1 MKSILALLLISMSGL
16 NAYSQ
21 IKSDVPLT
29 KDPEVRVGKLP
40 NGLTYYIRHNN
51 YPKGYADFQIFHA
64 VGAIQEEDNQDG
76 LAHFLEH
83 QAFKGLAHFPGK
95 TMTSYMEKIGVKF
108 GDNLNAATT
117 TDYTRYM
124 INQVPI
130 SRQGIIDTCLLVL
143 SDWSASIS
151 ASPDD
156 VNSERGVIK
165 EEWRSRGG
173 IDHRINQALAPY
185 LFKDSKYAVRS
196 VIGDMKIIESFKQ
209 QELIDF
215 YHKWYRPDL
224 QAVAIVGDFD
234 VNAMEEKVKQ
244 LFSKLPKSVNPAP
257 KVAYPLPDNKGL
269 IYGFYSDKEASSSA
283 ISILFKH
290 PQSVWA
296 DRQKAD
302 VYTRGY
308 KYAIITS
315 MMNNRW
321 EELSHK
327 KDFPLKGLQ
336 YNFGSYVADKDVFSV
351 SADIKP
357 GVSNIMPAFDMM
369 LAETERFK
377 RYGFTQ
383 GELDQVKA
391 NYKRRLERN
400 YLEKDKKP
408 NSSFIE
414 SYMNNFLENTP
425 MLNSE
430 ASFKLFSKVL
440 DEITL
445 EQANTMLKGLFRED
459 NQIVTVVTSTDD
471 AAGIPTRDVVVAKL
485 AGMPALSVEKYS
497 DKALA
502 KLEPKVA
509 PKAGKVLS
517 EKKVAFGATLWTL
530 SNGAKV
536 YLLPTEHKKDE
547 ILMSAYSNGGHSVMN
562 DKDYFSARMMTTALM
577 TSGVGTLN
585 AKELS
590 NALSGKIVYVTPFLS
605 ELSESFDAS
614 TTPSDYETMLK
625 LVYMY
630 FTEPRFDEEAFKMD
644 MQKTK
649 ENLLSRKK
657 NPFSALQDSVTYIRS
672 NHHYR
677 ASNLI
682 LNPNDIDKV
691 DFNRIKEI
699 YKEAFGNPADF
710 VFVLTGAID
719 LAKAKPL
726 IEKYI
731 GGLKGIHRNDQ
742 WRDVGKRNPKGPVTI
757 DFKQKMETPKSTTFI
772 EYTSEAPYSYRRAIG
787 MQLLQ
792 GILDIRFN
800 KLLRDERSGI
810 YSTMT
815 EASIVEQPVSKLQLI
830 VSFETDPKLMD
841 ELAKV
846 VHEELKRLSTV
857 GVDETDLA
865 KSREYMNK
873 GRIQR
878 LTSNNYWQYIL
889 YTYANR
895 NGLDNHKDTEKILN
909 EIGVKEL
916 TALIAEVIKPNNVVT
931 VTMRPE

>member
-1 MKSILALLLISMSGL
+1 MKSILALLLMTMSGL
-16 NAYSQ
+16 SAYSQ
-21 IKSDVPLT
+21 IKPETSLP

-51 YPKGYADFQIFHA
+51 YPKGYADFQIFHS

-95 TMTSYMEKIGVKF
+95 SMTSYMEKIGVKF

-143 SDWSASIS
+143 SDWSASIT
-151 ASPDD
+151 ASPED
-156 VNSERGVIK
+156 VDSERGVIK

-173 IDHRINQALAPY
+173 IGHRVNQALAPY
-185 LFKDSKYAVRS
+185 LFKDSKYARRS
-196 VIGDMKIIESFKQ
+196 VIGEMKIIETFKH

-215 YHKWYRPDL
+215 YKKWYRPDL
-224 QAVAIVGDFD
+224 QAIAIVGDFD
-234 VNAMEEKVKQ
+234 IDAMEAKVKAM
-244 LFSKLPKSVNPAP
+244 FSKLPKAVNPAP
-257 KVAYPLPDNKGL
+257 KIAYPLPDNKEL
-269 IYGFYSDKEASSSA
+269 IYGTYSDKEASSSS

-290 PQSVWA
+290 PQSKWE
-296 DRQKAD
+296 DRQVAD
-302 VYTRGY
+302 AYTRGY
-308 KYAIITS
+308 KYAVVTA

-327 KDFPLKGLQ
+327 KDFAIKGLE
-336 YNFGSYVADKDVFSV
+336 YGFSAFVADRDVFSV
-351 SADIKP
+351 SADVKP
-357 GVSNIMPAFDMM
+357 GVSNMMPAFDMM
-369 LAETERFK
+369 LIETERFK

-383 GELDQVKA
+383 AELTLVKA
-391 NYKRRLERN
+391 NFKRRLERS
-400 YLEKDKKP
+400 YLEKDKKT
-408 NSSFIE
+408 NGSFIE

-425 MLNSE
+425 MLSSE

-445 EQANTMLKGLFRED
+445 EQANAMLKGLFTDE
-459 NQIVTVVTSTDD
+459 NIIVTVVTSTDD
-471 AAGIPTRDVVVAKL
+471 ATGIPSRDLVVKKL
-485 AGMPALSVEKYS
+485 AGMSALSVEKYKE
-497 DKALA
+497 KAAA

-509 PKAGKVLS
+509 PKPGKVIS

-536 YLLPTEHKKDE
+536 YLLPTAHKKDE
-547 ILMSAYSNGGHSVMN
+547 LLMSVYNSGGHSVMN
-562 DKDYFSARMMTTALM
+562 DKDYFSARLMTSALM
-577 TSGVGTLN
+577 TSGVGSLN
-585 AKELS
+585 SNELS

-605 ELSESFDAS
+605 ELSETFDCS

-630 FTEPRFDEEAFKMD
+630 FTEPRFDEEAFKME

-649 ENLLSRKK
+649 ENLISRKK
-657 NPFSALQDSVTYIRS
+657 NPFSALQDSVTYIRG
-672 NHHYR
+672 NHHFR
-677 ASNLI
+677 SSNLI
-682 LNPNDIDKV
+682 LEPNDIDKV
-691 DFNRIKEI
+691 DFNRIKEL
-699 YKEAFGNPADF
+699 YKESFGNPGDF

-719 LAKAKPL
+719 LVKAKPL

-731 GGLKGIHRNDQ
+731 GGLKGNHRKDQ

-757 DFKQKMETPKSTTFI
+757 DFKQKMETPKATTFI
-772 EYTSEAPYSYRRAIG
+772 EYTSEAPYSFRRSIG

-792 GILDIRFN
+792 GIMDIRFN

-815 EASIVEQPVSKLQLI
+815 EASIVESPVSKLQLI

-841 ELAKV
+841 ELTKV
-846 VHEELKRLSTV
+846 VHQELKRLSEE
-857 GVDETDLA
+857 GIDETDLA
-865 KSREYMNK
+865 KSREFMNK

-878 LTSNNYWQYIL
+878 LTTNNYWHYIL
-889 YTYANR
+889 FTYATK
-895 NGLDNHKDTEKILN
+895 NGLDNDKDTEKILN
-909 EIGVKEL
+909 EIDIAEL
-916 TALIAEVIKPNNVVT
+916 KALIAEVIKPNNVVT

>member
-1 MKSILALLLISMSGL
+1 MKPILALLLITMSSL
-16 NAYSQ
+16 SAYAQ
-21 IKSDVPLT
+21 NKSGNPLP
-29 KDPEVRVGKLP
+29 KDPQVRIGKLP

-51 YPKGYADFQIFHA
+51 FPKGLADFQIFHA
-64 VGAIQEEDNQDG
+64 VGAIQEENNQDG

-95 TMTSYMEKIGVKF
+95 SMTNYMEKIGVKF

-130 SRQGIIDTCLLVL
+130 TRQGIIDTCLLVL

-151 ASPDD
+151 AKPED
-156 VNSERGVIK
+156 VDSERGVIK

-173 IDHRINQALAPY
+173 IEHRINQGLAPY
-185 LFKDSKYAVRS
+185 LFKGSKYATRS
-196 VIGDMKIIESFKQ
+196 VIGDMKIIETFKQ

-224 QAVAIVGDFD
+224 QAIAIVGDFD
-234 VNAMEEKVKQ
+234 ADAMEASVKK
-244 LFSKLPKSVNPAP
+244 LFSKLPKAVNPAA
-257 KVAYPLPDNKGL
+257 KVAYPLPDNKEL
-269 IYGFYSDKEASSSA
+269 IYGTYSDKEASASS
-283 ISILFKH
+283 ISILYKH
-290 PQSVWA
+290 PQPAWA
-296 DRQKAD
+296 ERQKAD
-302 VYTRGY
+302 VYTQGY
-308 KYAIITS
+308 RYAIITS
-315 MMNNRW
+315 MMNTRW

-336 YNFGSYVADKDVFSV
+336 YGFGSFVSDRDVFSV

-357 GVSNIMPAFDMM
+357 GAANIMPAFDMM
-369 LAETERFK
+369 LLETERF
-377 RYGFTQ
+377 RRQGFTK
-383 GELDQVKA
+383 GELELVKS
-391 NYKRRLERN
+391 NFKRRLERS
-400 YLEKDKKP
+400 YLERDKKT
-408 NSSFIE
+408 NTSFIE
-414 SYMNNFLENTP
+414 SYMNNFLENAP
-425 MLNSE
+425 LLSSE
-430 ASFKLFSKVL
+430 DSYKLFGSVL
-440 DEITL
+440 DAFTL
-445 EQANTMLKGLFRED
+445 EQANTMLKKLFTEE
-459 NQIVTVVTSTDD
+459 NIIVTVVTPTDD
-471 AAGIPTRDVVVAKL
+471 AAGIPSKELVSQKL
-485 AGMPALSVEKYS
+485 AGMPALQIEAYK
-497 DKALA
+497 DKGVA

-509 PKAGKVLS
+509 PKPGKVLT

-536 YLLPTEHKKDE
+536 YLLPTTHKKDE
-547 ILMSAYSNGGHSVMN
+547 ILMTAYSSGGHSVMN
-562 DKDYFSARMMTTALM
+562 DKDYFSARLMTTALM
-577 TSGVGTLN
+577 TSGVGDLN
-585 AKELS
+585 SNQLS

-605 ELSESFDAS
+605 ELSESIDCS

-630 FTEPRFDEEAFKMD
+630 FTEPRFDEEAFRTE

-649 ENLLSRKK
+649 ENLVSRKK
-657 NPFSALQDSVTYIRS
+657 NPFSALQDSVTYIRG

-677 ASNLI
+677 SSNLI
-682 LNPNDIDKV
+682 LDPQDIDKV
-691 DFNRIKEI
+691 DFNRIKEMH
-699 YKEAFGNPADF
+699 KQAFGNPADF

-719 LAKAKPL
+719 LVNVKPL

-731 GGLKGIHRNDQ
+731 GGLNGTHRTDE

-757 DFKQKMETPKSTTFI
+757 DFKQKMETPKTTTFI
-772 EYTSEAPYSYRRAIG
+772 EYTREAPYSYRRATA

-815 EASIVEQPVSKLQLI
+815 EASMVEQPVSKFQLI

-841 ELAKV
+841 ELTKV
-846 VHEELKRLSTV
+846 VHQELKRLATE
-857 GVDETDLA
+857 GVDAADLE
-865 KSREYMNK
+865 KSREFMIK
-873 GRIQR
+873 GRAQR
-878 LTSNNYWQYIL
+878 LTSNGYWQYIL
-889 YTYANR
+889 FTYATK
-895 NGLDNHKDTEKILN
+895 NGVDNDKDAEKILN
-909 EIGVKEL
+909 EINAAEIK
-916 TALIAEVIKPNNVVT
+916 ALINEVLQPNNVVT

>member
-1 MKSILALLLISMSGL
+1 MKSILTLLLISMSSLGVYAQK
-16 NAYSQ
+16 NSGSQ
-21 IKSDVPLT
+21 LP
-29 KDPEVRVGKLP
+29 KDPQVRIGKLP
-40 NGLTYYIRHNN
+40 NGLIYYIRHNN
-51 YPKGYADFQIFHA
+51 FPKGLADFQIFHS
-64 VGAIQEEDNQDG
+64 VGAIQEENNQDG

-95 TMTSYMEKIGVKF
+95 SMTNYMEKIGVKF

-130 SRQGIIDTCLLVL
+130 ARQGIIDTCLLVL

-151 ASPDD
+151 AKPED
-156 VNSERGVIK
+156 VDAERGVIK

-173 IDHRINQALAPY
+173 IDHRINQGLAPY

-196 VIGDMKIIESFKQ
+196 VIGDMKIIENFKQ

-224 QAVAIVGDFD
+224 QAIAIVGDFD
-234 VNAMEEKVKQ
+234 ADAMEASVKK
-244 LFSKLPKSVNPAP
+244 LFSQLPKAVNPAA
-257 KVAYPLPDNKGL
+257 KVAYPLPDNKEL
-269 IYGFYSDKEASSSA
+269 IYGTYSDKEASASS
-283 ISILFKH
+283 IGILYKH
-290 PQSVWA
+290 PQSAWA

-302 VYTRGY
+302 VYTQGY
-308 KYAIITS
+308 RYAIITS
-315 MMNNRW
+315 MMNSRW
-321 EELSHK
+321 DELSHK
-327 KDFPLKGLQ
+327 KDFPLKALQ
-336 YNFGSYVADKDVFSV
+336 YGFGAFVADRDIFSV

-357 GVSNIMPAFDMM
+357 GAANIMPAFDMM
-369 LAETERFK
+369 LMETERFK
-377 RYGFTQ
+377 RQGFTK
-383 GELDQVKA
+383 GELELVKS
-391 NYKRRLERN
+391 NFKRRLERS
-400 YLEKDKKP
+400 YLERDKKT

-425 MLNSE
+425 ILSAE
-430 ASFKLFSKVL
+430 DSYKLFGGVL
-440 DEITL
+440 DTFTL
-445 EQANTMLKGLFRED
+445 EEANSMLKNLFTVQ
-459 NQIVTVVTSTDD
+459 NTIVTVVTSTED
-471 AAGIPTRDVVVAKL
+471 ASGIPSKELVQQKL
-485 AGMPALSVEKYS
+485 AGMPALSIETYK
-497 DKALA
+497 DKGIA

-509 PKAGKVLS
+509 PKPGKVLT

-536 YLLPTEHKKDE
+536 YLLPTNHKKDE
-547 ILMSAYSNGGHSVMN
+547 ILMTAYSSGGHSIMN
-562 DKDYFSARMMTTALM
+562 NKDYFSARLMTTALM

-585 AKELS
+585 SNELS

-605 ELSESFDAS
+605 ELSESIDCS

-630 FTEPRFDEEAFKMD
+630 FTEPRFDEEAFRTD

-649 ENLLSRKK
+649 ENLVSRKK
-657 NPFSALQDSVTYIRS
+657 NPFSALQDSVTYIRG
-672 NHHYR
+672 NHHFR
-677 ASNLI
+677 SSNLI
-682 LNPNDIDKV
+682 LDPKDIDKV

-699 YKEAFGNPADF
+699 YKQAFGNPSDF

-719 LAKAKPL
+719 LVNAKPL

-731 GGLKGIHRNDQ
+731 GGLNGTHRKDE
-742 WRDVGKRNPKGPVTI
+742 WRDVGKRNPKGPITI

-772 EYTSEAPYSYRRAIG
+772 EYTREAPYSYRRATA

-792 GILDIRFN
+792 GIMDIRFN

-815 EASIVEQPVSKLQLI
+815 EASMVEQPVSKLQLI

-841 ELAKV
+841 ELTKV
-846 VHEELKRLSTV
+846 VHQELKRLAAE
-857 GVDETDLA
+857 GVDAADLE
-865 KSREYMNK
+865 KSREFMIK
-873 GRIQR
+873 GRTQR
-878 LTSNNYWQYIL
+878 LTSNGYWQYIL
-889 YTYANR
+889 YTYATK
-895 NGLDNHKDTEKILN
+895 NGVDNDKDAEKILN
-909 EIGVKEL
+909 EINAAEIKS
-916 TALIAEVIKPNNVVT
+916 LIAEIIQPNNIVT

>member
-1 MKSILALLLISMSGL
+1 MKSILALLLITMSGL
-16 NAYSQ
+16 SAYSQ
-21 IKSDVPLT
+21 IKPETSLP

-64 VGAIQEEDNQDG
+64 IGAIQEEDNQDG

-95 TMTSYMEKIGVKF
+95 SMTSYMEKIGVKF

-151 ASPDD
+151 ASPED
-156 VNSERGVIK
+156 VDSERGVIK

-173 IDHRINQALAPY
+173 IGHRINQALAPY
-185 LFKDSKYAVRS
+185 LFKDSKYARRS
-196 VIGDMKIIESFKQ
+196 VIGEMKIIETFKH

-215 YHKWYRPDL
+215 YKKWYRPDL

-234 VNAMEEKVKQ
+234 IDAMEAKVIQ
-244 LFSKLPKSVNPAP
+244 MFSKLPKSVNPAP
-257 KVAYPLPDNKGL
+257 KVAYPLPDNKEL
-269 IYGFYSDKEASSSA
+269 IYGTYSDKEASSSS

-290 PQSVWA
+290 PQSKWE
-296 DRQKAD
+296 DRQMAD

-308 KYAIITS
+308 KYAVVTA

-327 KDFPLKGLQ
+327 KDFAIKGLE
-336 YNFGSYVADKDVFSV
+336 YGFSSFVADRDVFSV

-357 GVSNIMPAFDMM
+357 GVSNMMPALDMM

-383 GELDQVKA
+383 GELTKVKA
-391 NYKRRLERN
+391 NFKRRLERN
-400 YLEKDKKP
+400 YLEKDKKT
-408 NSSFIE
+408 NGSFIE

-425 MLNSE
+425 MLSTE

-440 DEITL
+440 DDITL
-445 EQANTMLKGLFRED
+445 EEANAMLKGLFTDENR
-459 NQIVTVVTSTDD
+459 IVTVVTSTED
-471 AAGIPTRDVVVAKL
+471 AAGIPSRDVVLKKL
-485 AGMPALSVEKYS
+485 AGMSALSVEKYQE
-497 DKALA
+497 KAVA
-502 KLEPKVA
+502 QLEPKVA
-509 PKAGKVLS
+509 PKPGKVIS
-517 EKKVAFGATLWTL
+517 EKKIAFGATLWTL

-536 YLLPTEHKKDE
+536 YLLPTTHKKDE
-547 ILMSAYSNGGHSVMN
+547 VLMSAYNTGGHSVMN
-562 DKDYFSARMMTTALM
+562 DKDYFSARLMTSALM
-577 TSGVGTLN
+577 TSGVGSLN
-585 AKELS
+585 SNELS

-605 ELSESFDAS
+605 ELSETFDCS

-630 FTEPRFDEEAFKMD
+630 FTEPRFDEEAFKVD

-649 ENLLSRKK
+649 ENLVSRKK

-672 NHHYR
+672 NRHFR

-682 LNPNDIDKV
+682 LEPNDIDKV
-691 DFNRIKEI
+691 DFNRIKEL
-699 YKEAFGNPADF
+699 YKQSFGNPGDF

-731 GGLKGIHRNDQ
+731 GGLKGNHRKDQ

-757 DFKQKMETPKSTTFI
+757 DFKQKMETPKATTFI
-772 EYTSEAPYSYRRAIG
+772 EYTSEAPYSFRRSVG
-787 MQLLQ
+787 MQLIQ

-815 EASIVEQPVSKLQLI
+815 EASIVENPVSKLQLI

-841 ELAKV
+841 ELTKV
-846 VHEELKRLSTV
+846 VHQELKRLSEE
-857 GVDETDLA
+857 GVDPTDLG
-865 KSREYMNK
+865 KSREFMNK

-878 LTSNNYWQYIL
+878 LTSNNYWHYIL
-889 YTYANR
+889 FTYATK
-895 NGLDNHKDTEKILN
+895 NGIDNDKNAEKIMN
-909 EIGVKEL
+909 EINAAEL
-916 TALIAEVIKPNNVVT
+916 KSLIAEVIQPNNVVT

>member
-1 MKSILALLLISMSGL
+1 MKSIFALLLMTMSGL
-16 NAYSQ
+16 SAYSQ
-21 IKSDVPLT
+21 NKPAVLLP
-29 KDPEVRVGKLP
+29 KDAAVRVGKLP

-83 QAFKGLAHFPGK
+83 QAFKGLTHFPGK
-95 TMTSYMEKIGVKF
+95 SMTSYMEKIGVKF

-151 ASPDD
+151 ANPED

-185 LFKDSKYAVRS
+185 LFKDSKYARRS
-196 VIGDMKIIESFKQ
+196 VIGDMKIIETFKQ

-224 QAVAIVGDFD
+224 QAIAIVGDFD
-234 VNAMEEKVKQ
+234 IDAMEAKVKA
-244 LFSKLPKSVNPAP
+244 LFAKLPKAVNPAAKIP
-257 KVAYPLPDNKGL
+257 YPLPDNKEL
-269 IYGFYSDKEASSSA
+269 IYGTYSDKEASSSS

-290 PQSVWA
+290 PQSKWE

-302 VYTRGY
+302 VYTLGY
-308 KYAIITS
+308 KYAVVTA

-327 KDFPLKGLQ
+327 KDFALKGLQ
-336 YNFGSYVADKDVFSV
+336 YGFGSFVSDRDVFSI

-369 LAETERFK
+369 LLETERFK

-383 GELDQVKA
+383 AELTQVKA
-391 NYKRRLERN
+391 NFKRRLERS
-400 YLEKDKKP
+400 YLEKDKKT
-408 NSSFIE
+408 NGSFVE
-414 SYMNNFLENTP
+414 SYMNNFLENAP
-425 MLNSE
+425 MLSSE
-430 ASFKLFSKVL
+430 DSFKLFSKVL
-440 DEITL
+440 DEMTL
-445 EQANTMLKGLFRED
+445 EQVNAMLRSLFTKD
-459 NQIVTVVTSTDD
+459 NIIVTAVTSTDD
-471 AAGIPTRDVVVAKL
+471 ASGIPPRDLVIKKL
-485 AGMPALSVEKYS
+485 AGMSALTVEKYNE
-497 DKALA
+497 KTIA

-509 PKAGKVLS
+509 PKAGKVVS
-517 EKKVAFGATLWTL
+517 EEKVPFGATLWTL

-536 YLLPTEHKKDE
+536 YLLPTAHKKDE
-547 ILMSAYSNGGHSVMN
+547 VLMTAYSSGGHSVMN
-562 DKDYFSARMMTTALM
+562 DKDYFSARLMTTALM
-577 TSGVGTLN
+577 TSGVGD
-585 AKELS
+585 LS
-590 NALSGKIVYVTPFLS
+590 SADLSKALSGKIVYVTPFLS
-605 ELSESFDAS
+605 ELSETIDCS

-649 ENLLSRKK
+649 ENLISRKK
-657 NPFSALQDSVTYIRS
+657 NPFSALQDSVTYIRG
-672 NHHYR
+672 NHHFR
-677 ASNLI
+677 SSNLI
-682 LNPNDIDKV
+682 LDPNDIDKV

-699 YKEAFGNPADF
+699 YKQAFGNPGDF

-719 LAKAKPL
+719 LVKAKPL

-731 GGLKGIHRNDQ
+731 GGLNGTHRKDQ

-757 DFKQKMETPKSTTFI
+757 DFKQKMETPKATTFI
-772 EYTSEAPYSYRRAIG
+772 EYTSEAPYSFRRSIG

-792 GILDIRFN
+792 GIMDIRFN

-815 EASIVEQPVSKLQLI
+815 EASIVEHPVSKLQLI

-841 ELAKV
+841 ELTKV
-846 VHEELKRLSTV
+846 VHQELQRLSV
-857 GVDETDLA
+857 EGIDAIDLA

-878 LTSNNYWQYIL
+878 LTNNSYWQYIL
-889 YTYANR
+889 FTYATK
-895 NGLDNHKDTEKILN
+895 NGIDNDKDTEKILN
-909 EIGVKEL
+909 EISTAEL
-916 TALIAEVIKPNNVVT
+916 KALIAEVIKPNNVVT

>member
-1 MKSILALLLISMSGL
+1 MKPILALLLITMSGL
-16 NAYSQ
+16 SAYSQ
-21 IKSDVPLT
+21 IKPGTSLPN
-29 KDPEVRVGKLP
+29 DPQVRVGKLP

-51 YPKGYADFQIFHA
+51 FPKGLADFQIFHA
-64 VGAIQEEDNQDG
+64 VGAIQEEDNQNG

-95 TMTSYMEKIGVKF
+95 SMTSYMEKIGVKF

-130 SRQGIIDTCLLVL
+130 TRQGIIDTCLLVL

-151 ASPDD
+151 AKPED
-156 VNSERGVIK
+156 VDSERGVIK

-173 IDHRINQALAPY
+173 IDHRINQGLAPY
-185 LFKDSKYAVRS
+185 LFKGSKYADRS
-196 VIGDMKIIESFKQ
+196 VIGDMKIIETFKQ

-234 VNAMEEKVKQ
+234 VDAMEASVKK
-244 LFSKLPKSVNPAP
+244 LFSQLPKATNPAA
-257 KVAYPLPDNKGL
+257 KIAYPLPDNKEL
-269 IYGFYSDKEASSSA
+269 IYGTYSDKEASASS

-290 PQSVWA
+290 PQSVWE
-296 DRQKAD
+296 DRRKAD
-302 VYTRGY
+302 VYTLGY
-308 KYAIITS
+308 RYAIITS
-315 MMNNRW
+315 MMNSRW
-321 EELSHK
+321 EEIAHK
-327 KDFPLKGLQ
+327 KDFAIKALQ
-336 YNFGSYVADKDVFSV
+336 YGFGSFVADRDVFSV

-357 GVSNIMPAFDMM
+357 GAANIMPALDMM
-369 LAETERFK
+369 LSETERFK
-377 RYGFTQ
+377 RQGFNK
-383 GELDQVKA
+383 GELDLVKS
-391 NYKRRLERN
+391 NFKRRLERS
-400 YLEKDKKP
+400 YLERDKKS

-425 MLNSE
+425 MLSAE
-430 ASFKLFSKVL
+430 DSYKLFSGVL
-440 DEITL
+440 ESFTL
-445 EQANTMLKGLFRED
+445 EQANAMLKGLFTEQ
-459 NQIVTVVTSTDD
+459 NTIVTVVTSTDD
-471 AAGIPTRDVVVAKL
+471 ASGIPSKEVVIQKL
-485 AGMPALSVEKYS
+485 AGMSALPVETYK
-497 DKALA
+497 DKAIA

-509 PKAGKVLS
+509 PKPGKVLT

-536 YLLPTEHKKDE
+536 YLLPTTHKKDE
-547 ILMSAYSNGGHSVMN
+547 ILMTAYSKGGHSVMN
-562 DKDYFSARMMTTALM
+562 DKDYFSARLMTSALM
-577 TSGVGTLN
+577 TSGVGSLSST
-585 AKELS
+585 ELS

-605 ELSESFDAS
+605 ELSESIDCS

-649 ENLLSRKK
+649 ENLVSRKK

-672 NHHYR
+672 NHHFR
-677 ASNLI
+677 SSNLI
-682 LNPNDIDKV
+682 LDPKDIDKV
-691 DFNRIKEI
+691 DFNRIKEMH
-699 YKEAFGNPADF
+699 KQVFGNPADF

-719 LAKAKPL
+719 LVKAKPL

-731 GGLKGIHRNDQ
+731 GGLNGAHRNDQ

-772 EYTSEAPYSYRRAIG
+772 EYTSEAPYSYRRATA

-792 GILDIRFN
+792 GILDIRFT

-815 EASIVEQPVSKLQLI
+815 EASIVEEPVSKLQLI

-841 ELAKV
+841 ELTKV
-846 VHEELKRLSTV
+846 VHQELKRLATE
-857 GVDETDLA
+857 GVEATDLE
-865 KSREYMNK
+865 KSREFMSK
-873 GRIQR
+873 GRTQR
-878 LTSNNYWQYIL
+878 LTNNGYWQYIL
-889 YTYANR
+889 YTYATK
-895 NGLDNHKDTEKILN
+895 NGVDNDKDTEKMLN
-909 EIGVKEL
+909 EINAAEIK
-916 TALIAEVIKPNNVVT
+916 ALINEVVQPNNVVT